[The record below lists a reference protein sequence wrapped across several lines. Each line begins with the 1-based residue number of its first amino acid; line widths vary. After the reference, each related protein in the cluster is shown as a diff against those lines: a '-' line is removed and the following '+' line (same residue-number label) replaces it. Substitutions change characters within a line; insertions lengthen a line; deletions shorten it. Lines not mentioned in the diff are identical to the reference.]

1 MEMDEG
7 WKDGRMEGEKE
18 GEGGGGGGGVECFH
32 RRDQQRRS
40 TNRRV

>member
-18 GEGGGGGGGVECFH
+18 GEGGGGGGVECFH